1 MTDKNNVE
9 IKAGDIVEITGA
21 YFKNDNALYFVE
33 HIPGDPGWIG
43 GDICLH
49 MIGKSGK
56 LSSAKYATAFWPL
69 KAYVS
74 NRVKAA
80 QARIWN
86 KEHAQIEVRTDIDQ
100 SFVAEWFRKAADD
113 LSVTIEWNKLHF
125 GEDCQDVKRELK
137 TEAHLRA
144 VAARLSGNVRSLHF
158 IGTDDFEICKKIFLY
173 AYNCIVS
180 TCKREIE
187 RNPWDDRGTYRKAVN
202 AYGWGFCEGL
212 RDAFEAQKEEH
223 QEWGLVMVTPQAVV
237 EEADGLGKPRAIGRN
252 EVDMDTLGARQKGY
266 RDGLKFDPNSRLE
279 GRPERAQLA
288 SCR

>member
-21 YFKNDNALYFVE
+21 YFKHDNALYFVE

-125 GEDCQDVKRELK
+125 GED
-137 TEAHLRA
+137 
-144 VAARLSGNVRSLHF
+144 
-158 IGTDDFEICKKIFLY
+158 
-173 AYNCIVS
+173 
-180 TCKREIE
+180 
-187 RNPWDDRGTYRKAVN
+187 
-202 AYGWGFCEGL
+202 
-212 RDAFEAQKEEH
+212 
-223 QEWGLVMVTPQAVV
+223 
-237 EEADGLGKPRAIGRN
+237 
-252 EVDMDTLGARQKGY
+252 
-266 RDGLKFDPNSRLE
+266 
-279 GRPERAQLA
+279 
-288 SCR
+288 

>member
-21 YFKNDNALYFVE
+21 YFKHDNALYFVE

-100 SFVAEWFRKAADD
+100 SFVAEWF
-113 LSVTIEWNKLHF
+113 
-125 GEDCQDVKRELK
+125 
-137 TEAHLRA
+137 
-144 VAARLSGNVRSLHF
+144 
-158 IGTDDFEICKKIFLY
+158 
-173 AYNCIVS
+173 
-180 TCKREIE
+180 
-187 RNPWDDRGTYRKAVN
+187 RKAVN